1 MGEKREEGERI
12 LGEKAEVSYDRIDA
26 FFDERSNND
35 SMKHKYNYVMYLD
48 DTPEVAIER
57 DRQCKEKVKSLLRI
71 ESGMRVF
78 DVGCGVGRWGEL
90 FCKEGCNYVGVDG
103 SPKMIERAK
112 DNLYDYN
119 NKELFVGKVQE
130 LEAVLNENHID
141 GTFDIIIMS
150 GVLMYIND
158 EDVRTILKSFT
169 NLIHEGSQICIIESM
184 SNDERLTL
192 KDIYSEELKQRYS
205 AIYRSVDEFMEMMG
219 TAFADKLENKC
230 NYVLDFSDGLQ
241 KRREHVT
248 MEHCVIWQAK

>member
-1 MGEKREEGERI
+1 MSDDKAVGERI
-12 LGEKAEVSYDRIDA
+12 LGEKTEVSYDRIDA

-35 SMKHKYNYVMYLD
+35 GMKHKYNYVMYLD

-57 DRQCKEKVKSLLRI
+57 DRQCKEKVKELLKI

-90 FCKEGCNYVGVDG
+90 FCNEGCYYVGVDG
-103 SPKMIERAK
+103 SSKMIERAK
-112 DNLYDYN
+112 DNLSEYED
-119 NKELFVGKVQE
+119 KELFVGKVQKIDE
-130 LEAVLNENHID
+130 VLKENNIE

-158 EDVRTILKSFT
+158 EDVNSILKSFT
-169 NLIHEGSQICIIESM
+169 KLVHKGSQICIIESM

-192 KDIYSEELKQRYS
+192 KDIYSEELKQIYS
-205 AIYRSVDEFMEMMG
+205 AIYRSVDEFMEMMN

-230 NYVLDFSDGLQ
+230 NHVLDFSDGMQ
-241 KRREHVT
+241 KKREHVT